1 MTTRQSLSFHDFFE
15 PEFIVLCIYQ
25 TVDSLDGDLVFPDEV
40 SEIILY
46 CLKLSDCLMV
56 SYV

>member
-15 PEFIVLCIYQ
+15 PEFIVLWIYQ

-46 CLKLSDCLMV
+46 CLKLSDCVMV